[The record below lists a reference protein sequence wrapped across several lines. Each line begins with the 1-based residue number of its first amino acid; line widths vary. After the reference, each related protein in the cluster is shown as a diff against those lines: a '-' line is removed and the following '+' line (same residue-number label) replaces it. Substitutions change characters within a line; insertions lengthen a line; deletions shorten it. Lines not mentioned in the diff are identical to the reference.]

1 MVMFTKIIVT
11 SEKLIPIIKNN
22 FFNFFLKKN
31 LGRNYDHGFFNQL
44 LKNIQEIFFGYFVG
58 CSCCAQIVIV
68 CKNNFLFKQ
77 FRVF

>member
-11 SEKLIPIIKNN
+11 FEKLIPIIKNN
-22 FFNFFLKKN
+22 LFYFILFKKK

-44 LKNIQEIFFGYFVG
+44 LKNIQEMFFGYFVG
-58 CSCCAQIVIV
+58 CCCAQIVIV
-68 CKNNFLFKQ
+68 CKNIFLFKQ